1 MEWWWLSS
9 QYNLFPIKCPN
20 GAGMEP
26 GAAPVVATSPTPLTL
41 VGFFAQSYFF
51 WLIKPN
57 PSIFPWCQTWMTSLE
72 VVKLLVPSSGPTFFS
87 CPNLS
92 HLLVP

>member
-41 VGFFAQSYFF
+41 VGFFCTELLFLADKAKSQH
-51 WLIKPN
+51 IP
-57 PSIFPWCQTWMTSLE
+57 
-72 VVKLLVPSSGPTFFS
+72 LVPNMDDIP
-87 CPNLS
+87 
-92 HLLVP
+92 